1 MPRLLSLTASA
12 LVLLALA
19 APFAGADRVYH
30 TEHLALTPVGGAPLR
45 SGFVQNIKANG
56 PIVYAHE
63 IYKLTGATPL
73 ATYTVTNNF
82 FIGDTS
88 CKKKGTPLRV
98 RHRVVPDQSSGQRR
112 GRREDRARGHRRPH
126 RRPGRVLDAS
136 ERGRRGR
143 LPDRLHDRDARLSRS

>member
-88 CKKKGTPLRV
+88 CKKKESLFAFDTASFRTNRAGNGGADVKIAPEDIGGLTGDHGVFWTLRNAADEVVYRTTCTTV
-98 RHRVVPDQSSGQRR
+98 R
-112 GRREDRARGHRRPH
+112 
-126 RRPGRVLDAS
+126 LD
-136 ERGRRGR
+136 
-143 LPDRLHDRDARLSRS
+143 